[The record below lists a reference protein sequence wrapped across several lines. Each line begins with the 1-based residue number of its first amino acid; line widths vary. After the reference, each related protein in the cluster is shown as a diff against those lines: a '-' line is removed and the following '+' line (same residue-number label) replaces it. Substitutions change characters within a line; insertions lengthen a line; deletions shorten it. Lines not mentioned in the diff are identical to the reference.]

1 MMETPLSALLFLVP
15 GFLFFFVVLIY
26 SVRQKKQEAEI
37 VFLQGVEY
45 IRSLRNFL
53 TLLQQHRG
61 LTTGYINGNRIVT
74 PDIEILHRRIK
85 GVLEEIYRQG
95 PWVRENSKWSSMLD
109 HWERL
114 SSGYLRDNAES
125 NFKQHNIL
133 IANLL
138 YLIEDVADAHHL
150 ARMGGATL
158 DTDWRYLLS
167 IAEYIGQVR
176 ALGTGVAARGE
187 CSSVMRI
194 QLNHLLN
201 KIAGS
206 IEVAWPEKSRQEIKS
221 LLTCIESRLMVER
234 PSISAADY
242 FSQATRCID
251 HVLEQFDR
259 QIDNL
264 QFYRN

>member
-1 MMETPLSALLFLVP
+1 MMETSVSVLIFMVVSALLFFVLLVY
-15 GFLFFFVVLIY
+15 FIK
-26 SVRQKKQEAEI
+26 QKKQEAEQ
-37 VFLQGVEY
+37 VFMRGVEY
-45 IRSLRNFL
+45 IRSLRCFL
-53 TLLQQHRG
+53 TLIQQHRG
-61 LTTGYINGNRIVT
+61 LTTGYINGNRIVA
-74 PDIEILHRRIK
+74 PDIEILHVRINRI
-85 GVLEEIYRQG
+85 VEEIAQQG
-95 PWVRENSKWSSMLD
+95 SWVREKTKWSSMVD

-114 SSGYLRDNAES
+114 AIGYLHENADN
-125 NFKQHNIL
+125 NFKQHNIF

-150 ARMGGATL
+150 TRMGGAPL

-194 QLNHLLN
+194 QLNHLRN

-206 IEVAWPEKSRQEIKS
+206 IDVAWPEKSRKEIKS
-221 LLTCIESRLMVER
+221 LLTCIESRLMIEK
-234 PSISAADY
+234 PSISASDY

-264 QFYRN
+264 QFYRD

>member
-1 MMETPLSALLFLVP
+1 MMETPVSLLIIFIVAPVLFLLFLI
-15 GFLFFFVVLIY
+15 L
-26 SVRQKKQEAEI
+26 SMKRKKQEEERLFEHGI
-37 VFLQGVEY
+37 DY

-53 TLLQQHRG
+53 ALLQRHRG
-61 LTTGYINGNRIVT
+61 LTTGYINGNQSVATEIESLHLRITQVID
-74 PDIEILHRRIK
+74 DIHTNGL
-85 GVLEEIYRQG
+85 
-95 PWVRENSKWSSMLD
+95 WVRDNIKWSSMVD
-109 HWERL
+109 HWTRL
-114 SSGYLRDNAES
+114 STTYLQGGADN

-150 ARMGGATL
+150 ARMGGVTL

-167 IAEYIGQVR
+167 IAEYIGQAR

-194 QLNHLLN
+194 QLNHLRN

-206 IEVAWPEKSRQEIKS
+206 IEVAWPDKSRQEIKN
-221 LLTCIESRLMVER
+221 LLACIESQLMVDK
-234 PSISAADY
+234 PSISATDY
-242 FSQATRCID
+242 FTLATRCID

-264 QFYRN
+264 QFYKN

>member
-1 MMETPLSALLFLVP
+1 MMETPVSLLVMLMVSPVLFLLFLAW
-15 GFLFFFVVLIY
+15 
-26 SVRQKKQEAEI
+26 SMKRRKQEEERLFGLGI
-37 VFLQGVEY
+37 EY
-45 IRSLRNFL
+45 IKLLRSFL
-53 TLLQQHRG
+53 SQLQQHRG
-61 LTTGYINGNRIVT
+61 LTTGYINGNQTVGME
-74 PDIEILHRRIK
+74 IESLRRRITSVIEDIHTN
-85 GVLEEIYRQG
+85 GL
-95 PWVRENSKWSSMLD
+95 WVRDNVKWSSMID
-109 HWERL
+109 HWGRL
-114 SSGYLRDNAES
+114 SMTYLQGDAEN

-150 ARMGGATL
+150 ARMGGGTL

-167 IAEYIGQVR
+167 IAEYIGQAR

-194 QLNHLLN
+194 QLNHLRN

-206 IEVAWPEKSRQEIKS
+206 IEVAWPDKSRQEIKG
-221 LLTCIESRLMVER
+221 LLACIESQLMIEK
-234 PSISAADY
+234 PSISASDY
-242 FSQATRCID
+242 FILATRCID
-251 HVLEQFDR
+251 QILEQFDR

>member
-1 MMETPLSALLFLVP
+1 MTETPLPLLV
-15 GFLFFFVVLIY
+15 FFVVFPIAFLMLLGFSIK
-26 SVRQKKQEAEI
+26 RKKQEEDRLFGCGI
-37 VFLQGVEY
+37 EY
-45 IRSLRNFL
+45 IKSLRSFL
-53 TLLQQHRG
+53 ALLQQHRG
-61 LTTGYINGNRIVT
+61 LTTGYLNGNHSVAVEIASLNHRIDWVLD
-74 PDIEILHRRIK
+74 DIYANRL
-85 GVLEEIYRQG
+85 
-95 PWVRENSKWSSMLD
+95 WVRDNVKWSSMVD

-114 SSGYLRDNAES
+114 ALAYLQTDAEN

-150 ARMGGATL
+150 ARMGGGSL

-167 IAEYIGQVR
+167 IAEYIGQAR
-176 ALGTGVAARGE
+176 ALGTGVAAKGE

-194 QLNHLLN
+194 QLNHLRN

-206 IEVAWPEKSRQEIKS
+206 IEVAWPEKSRAEIKN
-221 LLTCIESRLMVER
+221 LLECIESQLIIEK
-234 PSISAADY
+234 PCISATDY
-242 FSQATRCID
+242 FVLATRCID

-264 QFYRN
+264 QFYRS